1 MVFQP
6 WIAGSR
12 YACVR
17 SALLRAGR
25 IIENSKLERLL
36 GRGMRNAMEIATFGD
51 VLLHGRPLREW
62 AKGEAQALGGGE

>member
-25 IIENSKLERLL
+25 IIEKPELECLL

-51 VLLHGRPLREW
+51 ILLHGRPLREW
-62 AKGEAQALGGGE
+62 AKEATNED